1 MESKIKP
8 GKIDAG
14 ESYEIHPRNDAIE
27 AMELEVSNLCDELKV
42 SKKDFKKDKVLD
54 TLAKFVVDDKR
65 MLYSQV
71 TTYIFNYYDKKKPLD
86 PSSDLTDNMLSNL
99 VTMLDWIESEEFK
112 NNSTYLSRLA
122 GDPSKIISLRKIVI
136 KLWDHINLANHQY
149 NQLKES
155 DEEFDKKFVKRFRS
169 AANESLNEFS
179 KEMNTQLLTLVGIF
193 TALAFMVFGSITGLS
208 NLITN
213 IKQPVPRLIILGCV
227 WGIAVLNLVFV
238 FLFCV
243 GKMTK
248 ANFAST
254 DNPTASI
261 WEKYPIVWWSD
272 FAIGSILVLSSWLYY
287 LKNRHGLAVL
297 DKLLVKHPAVVF
309 YGGSAIIIAVIMI
322 VFLILRWATGV
333 KKNSKNLS

>member
-1 MESKIKP
+1 MESDIKLD
-8 GKIDAG
+8 KIDAG
-14 ESYEIHPRNDAIE
+14 ENYEEHPQDDDIE
-27 AMELEVSNLCDELKV
+27 EIGKHVTDLCEALVPDNSRF
-42 SKKDFKKDKVLD
+42 SKERFLD
-54 TLAKFVVDDKR
+54 ILLYFIEDDKR
-65 MLYSQV
+65 ILYSQV
-71 TTYIFNYYDKKKPLD
+71 TNFIFGSYKKSGSLKEA
-86 PSSDLTDNMLSNL
+86 SGIIDNMTTNL
-99 VTMLDWIESEEFK
+99 VSMIEWTKSDGFK
-112 NNSTYLSRLA
+112 GTSNFQELFK
-122 GDPSKIISLRKIVI
+122 GDSGKLLKLRKVLV

-155 DEEFDKKFVKRFRS
+155 DEEFDKKFGERFKS
-169 AANESLNEFS
+169 AANKSLNEFS

-213 IKQPVPRLIILGCV
+213 VKQPVPRLIILGCV

-243 GKMTK
+243 GKMTN

-254 DNPTASI
+254 DNPSASI

-297 DKLLVKHPAVVF
+297 DDLLLKHPGAVF
-309 YGGSAIIIAVIMI
+309 YGGSAIIFVVIGI
-322 VFLILRWATGV
+322 VFHILKQATGV